1 MLYQCVFLIILFIS
15 LILIQSKYSIL
26 LDDPK
31 GEQHKIN
38 YNKNVPLSGGIYL
51 FLSFLLSTFLTK
63 YHNENFL
70 ILLFIFFFLLLG
82 IYSDIKKKFSPRIR
96 LLFQATLIILMIFFL
111 DLKINKTNIFYLD
124 IYINNNFFNLIF
136 TSFCIL
142 VLLNGSNFCDG
153 INCNVIGYYLIICL
167 AILYSGLPTP
177 NFLTIEIIIFIY
189 IIFYIFNLFK
199 KCFLGDNGVYVISIF
214 MSIYIIKFTNLNT
227 NLSSLIA
234 LNLLWYPAFENLF
247 SIIRRIVT
255 KKKIEVADRSHLHTL
270 IFKKI
275 LKNSNINLSNSLSG
289 IFINIFMSIGIF
301 ASIIFQNSSKILM
314 LILFINIIIYIT
326 GYLFLKQRMGKSKS
340 Q

>member
-1 MLYQCVFLIILFIS
+1 MMYQFFFLIILFIS
-15 LILIQSKYSIL
+15 LISNQGKYSIL
-26 LDDPK
+26 LDNPK
-31 GEQHKIN
+31 GERHKIN

-51 FLSFLLSTFLTK
+51 FLSILVNTFLTK

-70 ILLFIFFFLLLG
+70 ILVFIFLFLLLG
-82 IYSDIKKKFSPRIR
+82 IYSDLKNKFNPLIR
-96 LLFQATLIILMIFFL
+96 LLFQATLIIIMIYFL

-124 IYINNNFFNLIF
+124 SYLNNNFLNLIF

-177 NFLTIEIIIFIY
+177 NILSIEIIISIY
-189 IIFYIFNLFK
+189 AIFYTFNLFK
-199 KCFLGDNGVYVISIF
+199 KCFLGDNGVYVVSIF
-214 MSIYIIKFTNLNT
+214 MSIYVIKFTNLNT
-227 NLSSLIA
+227 NISSLIA

-255 KKKIEVADRSHLHTL
+255 KKKIQIADRSHLHTL

-275 LKNSNINLSNSLSG
+275 TSNNNINLSNSLSG
-289 IFINIFMSIGIF
+289 ILINIFMFIGIF
-301 ASIIFQNSSKILM
+301 ASINFKNNSTILM
-314 LILFINIIIYIT
+314 LILLINITIYVT
-326 GYLFLKQRMGKSKS
+326 AYLFLNEER
-340 Q
+340 

>member
-1 MLYQCVFLIILFIS
+1 MLYQCIFLIILFIS
-15 LILIQSKYSIL
+15 LISIQSKYSFL
-26 LDDPK
+26 LDNPK
-31 GEQHKIN
+31 GERHKIN

-51 FLSFLLSTFLTK
+51 FLAILFSIFLTK
-63 YHNENFL
+63 YHNENLL
-70 ILLFIFFFLLLG
+70 ILVFIFLFLLLG
-82 IYSDIKKKFSPRIR
+82 IYSDLKKNFSPRIR

-124 IYINNNFFNLIF
+124 IYINNNIFNLIF
-136 TSFCIL
+136 TSICIL

-177 NFLTIEIIIFIY
+177 NFLTIEIIISIY
-189 IIFYIFNLFK
+189 GIFYMFNLFK
-199 KCFLGDNGVYVISIF
+199 KSFLGDNGVYVVSIF
-214 MSIYIIKFTNLNT
+214 MSIYIIQFTNLNT
-227 NLSSLIA
+227 NVSSLIA

-247 SIIRRIVT
+247 SIIRRVIT

-275 LKNSNINLSNSLSG
+275 LKNNNINLSNSLSG

-301 ASIIFQNSSKILM
+301 ASINFRNNSKILM
-314 LILFINIIIYIT
+314 FILLINIIIYVI
-326 GYLFLKQRMGKSKS
+326 GYLFLKQRIGKSKS
-340 Q
+340 

>member
-1 MLYQCVFLIILFIS
+1 MMYQFFFLIILFIS
-15 LILIQSKYSIL
+15 LISIQGKYSIL
-26 LDDPK
+26 LDNPN
-31 GEQHKIN
+31 GERHKIN
-38 YNKNVPLSGGIYL
+38 YYKNVPLSGGIYL
-51 FLSFLLSTFLTK
+51 FLSILVNTFLTK

-70 ILLFIFFFLLLG
+70 ILVFIFLFLLLG
-82 IYSDIKKKFSPRIR
+82 IYSDLKNKFNPLIR
-96 LLFQATLIILMIFFL
+96 LLFQATLIIIMIYFL

-124 IYINNNFFNLIF
+124 SYLNNNFLNLIF

-177 NFLTIEIIIFIY
+177 NILSIEIIISIY
-189 IIFYIFNLFK
+189 AIFYTFNLFK

-214 MSIYIIKFTNLNT
+214 MSIYVIKFINLNT
-227 NLSSLIA
+227 NISSLIA

-255 KKKIEVADRSHLHTL
+255 KKKIQIADRSHLHTL

-275 LKNSNINLSNSLSG
+275 TSNNNINLSNSLSG
-289 IFINIFMSIGIF
+289 ILINIFMFIGIF
-301 ASIIFQNSSKILM
+301 ASINFQNDNTILM
-314 LILFINIIIYIT
+314 LILIINITIYVT
-326 GYLFLKQRMGKSKS
+326 VYLFLKRKIGKFKF
-340 Q
+340 

>member
-1 MLYQCVFLIILFIS
+1 MLYQYIFLIILSIS
-15 LILIQSKYSIL
+15 LISIQSKYSFL
-26 LDDPK
+26 LDNPK
-31 GEQHKIN
+31 GERHKIN

-51 FLSFLLSTFLTK
+51 FLSILLSTFLTK

-70 ILLFIFFFLLLG
+70 IIVFIFLFLLLG
-82 IYSDIKKKFSPRIR
+82 IYSDLKKKFSPRIR

-124 IYINNNFFNLIF
+124 IYISNDIFNLIF

-177 NFLTIEIIIFIY
+177 NFLTIEIIISIY
-189 IIFYIFNLFK
+189 AIFYMFNLFK
-199 KCFLGDNGVYVISIF
+199 KCFLGDNGVYVISVF
-214 MSIYIIKFTNLNT
+214 MSIYIIQFTNLN
-227 NLSSLIA
+227 NNVSSLIA

-255 KKKIEVADRSHLHTL
+255 KKKIQVADRSHFHTL

-275 LKNSNINLSNSLSG
+275 LENNNINFSNSLSG
-289 IFINIFMSIGIF
+289 VFVNIFMAIGIF
-301 ASIIFQNSSKILM
+301 ASIIFRNNSKILI
-314 LILFINIIIYIT
+314 LILLINVIIYIT
-326 GYLFLKQRMGKSKS
+326 GYLFLKQNVGKSKS
-340 Q
+340 

>member
-1 MLYQCVFLIILFIS
+1 MLYQCIFLIILFIS
-15 LILIQSKYSIL
+15 LISIQSKYSFL
-26 LDDPK
+26 LDNPK
-31 GEQHKIN
+31 GERHKIN

-51 FLSFLLSTFLTK
+51 FLAILFNIFLTK

-70 ILLFIFFFLLLG
+70 ILVFIFLFLLLG
-82 IYSDIKKKFSPRIR
+82 IYSDLKKNFSPRIR

-124 IYINNNFFNLIF
+124 IYINNNIFNLIF
-136 TSFCIL
+136 TSICIL

-177 NFLTIEIIIFIY
+177 NFLTIEIIISIY
-189 IIFYIFNLFK
+189 GIFYMFNLFK
-199 KCFLGDNGVYVISIF
+199 KSFLGDNGVYVVSIF
-214 MSIYIIKFTNLNT
+214 MSIYIIQFTNLNT
-227 NLSSLIA
+227 NVSSLIA

-247 SIIRRIVT
+247 SIIRRVIT

-275 LKNSNINLSNSLSG
+275 LKNNNINLSNSLSG

-301 ASIIFQNSSKILM
+301 ASINFRDNSKILM
-314 LILFINIIIYIT
+314 FILLINIIIYVI
-326 GYLFLKQRMGKSKS
+326 GYLFLKQRIGKSKS
-340 Q
+340 

>member
-1 MLYQCVFLIILFIS
+1 MLYQCISLIILFIS
-15 LILIQSKYSIL
+15 LISIQSKYSIL
-26 LDDPK
+26 LDNPK
-31 GEQHKIN
+31 GERHKIY

-51 FLSFLLSTFLTK
+51 FLSFLISAFLTK
-63 YHNENFL
+63 YYNENFL
-70 ILLFIFFFLLLG
+70 ILIFIFFFLLLG
-82 IYSDIKKKFSPRIR
+82 IYADKKKKFSPRIR
-96 LLFQATLIILMIFFL
+96 LLFQATLIILMVFFL
-111 DLKINKTNIFYLD
+111 DLKINKTNIFFLD
-124 IYINNNFFNLIF
+124 NYINNNFFNLIF

-177 NFLTIEIIIFIY
+177 KFLTIELIINIY
-189 IIFYIFNLFK
+189 AIFYIFNLFK

-214 MSIYIIKFTNLNT
+214 MSIYIVKFINLNS
-227 NLSSLIA
+227 NVSSLIA

-247 SIIRRIVT
+247 SIIRRVIT

-275 LKNSNINLSNSLSG
+275 LKNNNINFSNSLTG

-301 ASIIFQNSSKILM
+301 ASINFRNNSKILV
-314 LILFINIIIYIT
+314 LILLINIIIYVI
-326 GYLFLKQRMGKSKS
+326 GYLFLKQRIGKSKS
-340 Q
+340 